1 MLLDKEPRVL
11 FPASGVL
18 SAPKGMAVKDNCL
31 FIADVGCVVVYNMK
45 RSELA
50 PVKIPFPEGEVFVND
65 IEALGD
71 FLLVSVTNT
80 GHLFSLDV
88 KNCDEIWTA
97 QKPKPKKVADIP
109 GANGLTEREGKLYV
123 ASYDPE
129 GQPGEQNVIY
139 VIDMT
144 VPGTKPVNLIGSRPG
159 QYDGVAVTPDGSR
172 LYFSNW
178 MNADGKAEVGYV
190 DLSAGKKNRVTILDL
205 GVELQGPADICI
217 SDGYLFIPDLPANKL
232 YIMAL

>member
-1 MLLDKEPRVL
+1 M
-11 FPASGVL
+11 AS
-18 SAPKGMAVKDNCL
+18 
-31 FIADVGCVVVYNMK
+31 
-45 RSELA
+45 SE
-50 PVKIPFPEGEVFVND
+50 
-65 IEALGD
+65 
-71 FLLVSVTNT
+71 
-80 GHLFSLDV
+80 
-88 KNCDEIWTA
+88 
-97 QKPKPKKVADIP
+97 
-109 GANGLTEREGKLYV
+109 
-123 ASYDPE
+123 PE
-129 GQPGEQNVIY
+129 GQPGEQNVIC

-144 VPGTKPVNLIGSRPG
+144 GPGTKPVNLIGSRPG

-217 SDGYLFIPDLPANKL
+217 SDGYHFSPDLPANKL